1 MVDGSHSISYDDDDI
16 DDGYYID
23 DVFINSISVTRR
35 VRNIQPLI
43 VKNTDIFCLMFSGLP
58 MGLHLTVEWKNLKR
72 PLKMVRQIF
81 MHIVFVDTYI
91 HIINTP
97 IDFRK
102 ATRSFF
108 YIFNAE
114 FLF

>member
-1 MVDGSHSISYDDDDI
+1 MMSVSVFSTGVIFLLFVGLGWPAMVDGSHSISYDDDDI

-58 MGLHLTVEWKNLKR
+58 MGLHLTVE
-72 PLKMVRQIF
+72 
-81 MHIVFVDTYI
+81 
-91 HIINTP
+91 
-97 IDFRK
+97 
-102 ATRSFF
+102 
-108 YIFNAE
+108 
-114 FLF
+114 